1 MATIQEMIVEKL
13 VAELSEKT
21 TLSAPKIS
29 ALREL
34 LRKDS
39 KVRADDL
46 VAIFI
51 GDDGE
56 VA

>member
-1 MATIQEMIVEKL
+1 MATIQEKIVEKL
-13 VAELSEKT
+13 VAELSEKK

-46 VAIFI
+46 VEIFT
-51 GDDGE
+51 GDDGGI
-56 VA
+56 A